1 MTVQVNL
8 NEVEAVKNFCL
19 AATNSV
25 CSDITLV
32 SGKYVINA
40 RSLLGI
46 FSLDLSKPIDC
57 EIEGTDEEIAD
68 FTAKLKELNLLV

>member
-1 MTVQVNL
+1 MKIKVNL
-8 NEVEAVKNFCL
+8 NEVEAVKQFCMT
-19 AATNSV
+19 ASNST
-25 CSDITLV
+25 CAGIYLL
-32 SGKYVINA
+32 SGRFVING

-57 EIEGTDEEIAD
+57 EIEGTDKEIAD